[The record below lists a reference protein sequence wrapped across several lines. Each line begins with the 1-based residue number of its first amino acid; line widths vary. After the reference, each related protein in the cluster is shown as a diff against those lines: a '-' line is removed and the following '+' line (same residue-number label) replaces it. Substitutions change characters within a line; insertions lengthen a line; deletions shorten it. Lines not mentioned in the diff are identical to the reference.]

1 MPLILPGNVATATA
15 PTTYSVANS
24 CRFNDGDSAY
34 LSKTLGTPTDV
45 DKWTVSYW
53 IKRGVLGNDANVF
66 GAGTASS
73 NEEKAAY
80 FKTSSNTDQFYWQ
93 QYISSS
99 TSGQLKTTQLFR
111 DPAAWYHF
119 VLTYDS
125 GNATSGNR
133 LRMYVNGTEITAF
146 DSETQPSADTD
157 SLINSAIAHTIGCD
171 QAIASFFDGYMA
183 EFLFFDGQAYA
194 PSDVGEFDED
204 SPSIWKPKD
213 PSGLTF
219 GDNGFWL
226 DFEDSSALGNDVSGN
241 NNDWTANNLAAADQC
256 TDSPTNNFCTMSPL
270 VRDNTTPI
278 FSEGNL
284 LIANNNNDNWS
295 DGFVG
300 TIALSAGKWY
310 WEVKVT
316 AGNDDFSQPGISDI
330 DFIGH
335 HMGGA
340 SVNNYSQTWTNLV
353 QGAAAHTTIYNG
365 TETQYNSNLAWQ
377 TANIAMFALDM
388 DNRKMWFGVD
398 GTWSNDDSDTIGVP
412 ADGTYPTFTAN
423 DVYANTM
430 WIPSLHGYYDATTG
444 MNFGG
449 CPPFTISSA
458 VADGNGYGAF
468 EYTPPSGFLAICTK
482 NLGSDGG

>member
-1 MPLILPGNVATATA
+1 MPLILPGNVASATA
-15 PTTYSVANS
+15 GAYEVANS

-213 PSGLTF
+213 SSGLTF

-256 TDSPTNNFCTMSPL
+256 TDSPTNNFCVMNPL
-270 VRDNTTPI
+270 DNYYQSAD
-278 FSEGNL
+278 FSEGNCKIL
-284 LIANNNNDNWS
+284 TDETNSTFSTSTMGVA
-295 DGFVG
+295 
-300 TIALSAGKWY
+300 AGKWY
-310 WEVKVT
+310 FEIKYVEET
-316 AGNDDFSQPGISDI
+316 GAGAGNDDCLVGITGGFTTHI
-330 DFIGH
+330 QHELGH
-335 HMGGA
+335 
-340 SVNNYSQTWTNLV
+340 Y
-353 QGAAAHTTIYNG
+353 
-365 TETQYNSNLAWQ
+365 
-377 TANIAMFALDM
+377 D
-388 DNRKMWFGVD
+388 D
-398 GTWSNDDSDTIGVP
+398 GWG
-412 ADGTYPTFTAN
+412 
-423 DVYANTM
+423 
-430 WIPSLHGYYDATTG
+430 W
-444 MNFGG
+444 
-449 CPPFTISSA
+449 
-458 VADGNGYGAF
+458 
-468 EYTPPSGFLAICTK
+468 
-482 NLGSDGG
+482 